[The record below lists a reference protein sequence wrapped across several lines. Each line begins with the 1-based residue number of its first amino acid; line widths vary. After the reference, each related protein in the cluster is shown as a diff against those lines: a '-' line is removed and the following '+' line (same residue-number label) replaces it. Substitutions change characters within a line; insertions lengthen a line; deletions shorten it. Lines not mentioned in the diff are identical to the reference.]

1 MRDKAVPDYGD
12 ETIVAIITPP
22 GTGGIAA
29 LRLAGRQSLSILKQH
44 FKSSTK
50 TVTPFMLRY
59 GTFVT
64 SGNNPVDEVMAVY
77 MPQGNSYT
85 GLDQVEIFCHG
96 GSQVASVLLTEIVSS
111 GARVAEPGEF
121 TKLAFLSGRIDL
133 SRAEAVA
140 EIIAAN
146 CDRSYQAAREH
157 LLGDYSEHIIVL
169 RKKLISIIA
178 EVEAGI
184 DFPEEEIDAA
194 ELKKLSTGIKELENQ
209 VSDLAESYT
218 GGRVLTEGFKVA
230 IAGRTNAGKSSLFN
244 RLLRHQRAI
253 VNPIAGTT
261 RDYLSEWIDL
271 GGYAVNIV
279 DTAGLRRTS
288 GSIEK
293 TGQASA
299 KKIIAESDLVLWVV
313 DCSSKG
319 WEKQAINDIKRLS
332 YKNITIVVNKVDLLG
347 DNSLTSLSSN
357 KKQAKPAPASVLV
370 SCLTGKGIKGLQ
382 QELIGLI
389 AADMP
394 DLTSGLVVTSKRHQQ
409 KLARAKKHLERA
421 GRKIRLNESP
431 ELAALDL
438 RLAGSELDEIT
449 GKIYNEEI
457 LAQIFSKFCVGK

>member
-1 MRDKAVPDYGD
+1 MTDKSVPDYGD

-29 LRLAGRQSLSILKQH
+29 LRIAGRQSMALLERH
-44 FKSSTK
+44 FESSSK
-50 TVTPFMLRY
+50 PVKPFMLRY
-59 GTFVT
+59 GNFVT
-64 SGNNPVDEVMAVY
+64 SGNDPIDEVMAVY
-77 MPQGNSYT
+77 MPEGKSYT

-96 GSQVASVLLTEIVSS
+96 GSQVASVILTEIVRS

-146 CDRSYQAAREH
+146 CDRSYKAAKEH
-157 LLGDYSEHIIVL
+157 LLGGYSDHIKRL
-169 RKKLISIIA
+169 RKQLISVIA

-194 ELKKLSTGIKELENQ
+194 ELKKLNEGIKEIRQQ
-209 VSDLAESYT
+209 VSDLADSFR
-218 GGRVLTEGFKVA
+218 GGRILAEGFQVV

-253 VNPIAGTT
+253 VNPVAGTT

-271 GGYAVNIV
+271 EGYAVNFI
-279 DTAGLRRTS
+279 DTAGLRRTG
-288 GSIEK
+288 GSVEK
-293 TGQASA
+293 SGQASA
-299 KKIIAESDLVLWVV
+299 LKIIAKSDLVLWVA
-313 DCSSKG
+313 DCSKKG
-319 WEKQAINDIKRLS
+319 WEKQAINDVKRLS
-332 YKNITIVVNKVDLLG
+332 CKNITIVANKIDLLS
-347 DNSLTSLSSN
+347 NRATTSGVSRIR
-357 KKQAKPAPASVLV
+357 QATPVPAPVLV
-370 SCLTGKGIKGLQ
+370 SCLTGKGINSLNRK
-382 QELIGLI
+382 LIDLI
-389 AADMP
+389 EVDIP
-394 DLTSGLVVTSKRHQQ
+394 DLSSGLVVTSKRHQQ
-409 KLARAKKHLERA
+409 KLARTKKHLESA
-421 GRKIRLNESP
+421 GRKIKLGESP
-431 ELAALDL
+431 ELAAFDL